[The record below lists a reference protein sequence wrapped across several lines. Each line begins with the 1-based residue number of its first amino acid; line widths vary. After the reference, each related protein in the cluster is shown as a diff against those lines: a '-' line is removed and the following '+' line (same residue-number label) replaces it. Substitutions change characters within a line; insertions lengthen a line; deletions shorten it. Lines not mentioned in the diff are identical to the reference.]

1 MLRVGLTGGVACGK
15 STVGE
20 MLAGHG
26 AHFLKADTLAHH
38 LYAPGTEVYK
48 EIVRRFGAEVLK
60 PDGSINRAK
69 LADLIFPDRVGELND
84 IVHPAVIQTQRKWM
98 DEVERQDPHGIAVV
112 EAALIVEAGAVK
124 DFDKIIVVTCSFD
137 GKVVRYA
144 GRTGTSLEAARKEV
158 IRRTAAQ
165 LSDEEKC
172 RHATYIIDNSGS
184 LEDTQRQVEKIWN
197 ELRAPAQK
205 Y

>member
-26 AHFLKADTLAHH
+26 AHFLKADTWAHQ
-38 LYAPGTEVYK
+38 LSAPGTEVCK
-48 EIVRRFGAEVLK
+48 EIVRHFGAEILK

-69 LADLIFPDRVGELND
+69 LADLIFPDRVGELNA
-84 IVHPAVIQTQRKWM
+84 IVHPAVIQAQRKWM
-98 DEVERQDPHGIAVV
+98 DEAERQDPHGIAVV

-124 DFDKIIVVTCSFD
+124 DFDRIVVVTCDFER
-137 GKVVRYA
+137 KVARYA
-144 GRTGTSLEAARKEV
+144 ARTGASLETARKEV
-158 IRRTAAQ
+158 MRRTAAQ

-184 LEDTQRQVEKIWN
+184 LEDTRRQVEKIWN
-197 ELRAPAQK
+197 ELSAPVQK
-205 Y
+205 